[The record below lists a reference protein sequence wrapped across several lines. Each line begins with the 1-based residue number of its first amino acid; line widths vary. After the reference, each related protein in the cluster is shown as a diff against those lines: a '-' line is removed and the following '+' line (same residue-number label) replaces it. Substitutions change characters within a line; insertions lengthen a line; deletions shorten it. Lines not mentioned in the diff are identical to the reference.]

1 MSQQS
6 EKPLQH
12 FNVSLGAVTFLRCT
26 DLVLAIPVDILHE
39 DVHVDCEGD
48 VLQHQEDV
56 GHRDREQDQVDRV
69 SPHFLVA
76 QHDDVEEVEK
86 CSQNTDDDG
95 EVAVGSPVGVLSSQ
109 N

>member
-6 EKPLQH
+6 EKTLQP
-12 FNVSLGAVTFLRCT
+12 FNVCLVTECLLKCT